1 MTSGINLL
9 PSEFVPK
16 GSVAKIGKSIRR
28 FGFVIIILFF
38 IVASFSG
45 VSIYLLGRRMISSRE
60 STSKLKNELDALR
73 GSEQSLI
80 LVQDRVKKIDSVNK
94 KKDAKEEIDIL
105 SEMSEVLT
113 DGVIIDSSHLKED
126 IAEVTFQSSNLTDM
140 TRLINTVGGLGEYKI
155 VTLILFD
162 FTPTKGYMVTLGFS
176 KI

>member
-105 SEMSEVLT
+105 
-113 DGVIIDSSHLKED
+113 
-126 IAEVTFQSSNLTDM
+126 
-140 TRLINTVGGLGEYKI
+140 
-155 VTLILFD
+155 
-162 FTPTKGYMVTLGFS
+162 
-176 KI
+176 